1 VVAAVV
7 IAIAAIAAIAVLV
20 EGFAAAA
27 VASVLLVDI
36 EIARVLSHRFPIDG
50 DRTSGTHRMVSDNDG
65 IQPYGQITKGNS
77 FLCLLI
83 HRDDVAVAV
92 VAVVAACMPFSMYD
106 LFV

>member
-1 VVAAVV
+1 
-7 IAIAAIAAIAVLV
+7 
-20 EGFAAAA
+20 
-27 VASVLLVDI
+27 
-36 EIARVLSHRFPIDG
+36 
-50 DRTSGTHRMVSDNDG
+50 MVSDNDG